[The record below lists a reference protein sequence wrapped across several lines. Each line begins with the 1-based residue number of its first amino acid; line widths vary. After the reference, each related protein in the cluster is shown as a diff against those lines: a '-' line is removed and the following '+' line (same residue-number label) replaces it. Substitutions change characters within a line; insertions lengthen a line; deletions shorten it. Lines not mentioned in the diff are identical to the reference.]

1 MAVKKKIVVGAWT
14 TIIMT
19 KFLEW
24 LFPERYSETAKCAA
38 CGAVVSKTRMV
49 QAPSGWFCNE
59 EEAYEY
65 WISTA
70 R

>member
-1 MAVKKKIVVGAWT
+1 
-14 TIIMT
+14 MT

-38 CGAVVSKTRMV
+38 CGAAVSKTRMV